1 MHKPFIVCISHEPRE
16 PREPRELD
24 ALLGVLKTKFEETY
38 RLVGFRSAEEALS
51 GLEDSSS
58 EGTGIALILYNQI
71 LPDSS
76 GTNLLRTAHRRY
88 PKAMKLLMTDE
99 EGDEVGLP
107 PVSDPGLNGYIRKPW
122 EARSL
127 LHTVENLL
135 IRFELAARISEHQS
149 ALERKNQNLEALH
162 RVGAVL
168 AASFDIESI
177 LHQIARAAEHLIGE
191 ASIDVFYAGSREI
204 NSRARWLPHVPG
216 AANLKHEARKQIED
230 MLARTNTGEGDLDSY
245 LARLEQGLSRIADG
259 RARHLIPIAQQDE
272 LLGFMIVKPIT
283 TIDKEHRELLSI
295 LTLQAATALRNI
307 HLTQER
313 IHFERLSAFGQMIG
327 SLVHDFRSPLTA
339 VRGYAGMLGGPNL
352 AGKDREEYA
361 RLAIEECDRLNSMIN
376 ELLEF
381 TRGGRSQLRLRSVA
395 LGDYFEDLRPAI
407 QAHFESSTV
416 RFEMDLGYVGPVL
429 LDPDRMSRAVLNMV
443 SNASQAMNGNGRF
456 VIRSERRGHRVTLE
470 FQDTGCG
477 IPEEIRHRIF
487 EPFFSYGKAQG
498 IGLGMSIAKKIVEE
512 HGGAVDI
519 NSDEG
524 LGTQIRF
531 HLPLEAG
538 SSNENQTDEPL

>member
-1 MHKPFIVCISHEPRE
+1 MHKLFIACINN
-16 PREPRELD
+16 EPRELD
-24 ALLGVLKTKFEETY
+24 ALLAVLKTRFEDTY
-38 RLVGFRSAEEALS
+38 QLVGYRSAEEALS
-51 GLEDSSS
+51 GLEGSSS
-58 EGTGIALILYNQI
+58 ESAAVALIICSQI
-71 LPDSS
+71 LPDSNGS
-76 GTNLLRTAHRRY
+76 NLLRTAHRRY
-88 PKAMKLLMTDE
+88 PKAMKLLMNDE
-99 EGDEVGLP
+99 EGDEV
-107 PVSDPGLNGYIRKPW
+107 SDPGFNGYIRKPW
-122 EARSL
+122 QARSL
-127 LHTVENLL
+127 LYTVENLL
-135 IRFELAARISEHQS
+135 IRFELTARLSEHQG

-162 RVGAVL
+162 RVGVTL

-177 LHQIARAAEHLIGE
+177 LHQIARAAEHLIGK
-191 ASIDVFYAGSREI
+191 ASIDVFYAGSGEI
-204 NSRARWLPHVPG
+204 NSRSRWFPHRPG
-216 AANLKHEARKQIED
+216 AANLKREARKQIED
-230 MLARTNTGEGDLDSY
+230 LLARTKSGEGDLSSN
-245 LARLEQGLSRIADG
+245 LARLEQGLSLIPDG
-259 RARHLIPIAQQDE
+259 RSRHLIPIAQQDE
-272 LLGFMIVKPIT
+272 LLGWMIVKPIT
-283 TIDKEHRELLSI
+283 AIDKEQRELLSI

-313 IHFERLSAFGQMIG
+313 IHFERLSAFGRMTG

-352 AGKDREEYA
+352 ASRDRQEYA
-361 RLAIEECDRLNSMIN
+361 RLAIEECDRLNTMIN

-407 QAHFESSTV
+407 QAHFEASRV
-416 RFEMDLGYVGPVL
+416 RFDMELGYEGPLL

-456 VIRSERRGHRVTLE
+456 VIRSERRGNRVTLE

-498 IGLGMSIAKKIVEE
+498 IGLGMSITKKIVEE

-519 NSDEG
+519 TSDEG
-524 LGTQIRF
+524 CGTQIRF

-538 SSNENQTDEPL
+538 ASNENATDAPAIINEPSEI